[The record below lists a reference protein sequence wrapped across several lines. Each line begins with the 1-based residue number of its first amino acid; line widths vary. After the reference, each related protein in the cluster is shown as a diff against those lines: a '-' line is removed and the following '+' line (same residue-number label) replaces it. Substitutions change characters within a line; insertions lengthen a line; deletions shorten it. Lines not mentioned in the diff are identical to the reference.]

1 MIGPG
6 SAFADLAERH
16 RGTSWR
22 RLPTTVRPKAPVIRE
37 NLEVSFVSR
46 LNRIIRRGPG
56 RFLLAS
62 ALVSVALLA
71 AGTPLA
77 FAQSTGGGDFGPTD
91 AVQSAPAVGH
101 IDLNPPGAREFILDQ
116 AHLLIDADK
125 QKIKQIANKL
135 LTDKAAPIIVVTIDS
150 MAQHGGAG
158 MRIETFARLL
168 FDQWQIGPAKV
179 GATPWN
185 YGMLLLVS
193 KGDRRAR
200 IELGAGWKRDKDV
213 QAEQIMDEQ
222 IIPRFKQGDFP
233 GGIVAGVESLDKLAR
248 DLKLPSPPRSKG
260 QDVVFAVVLGLGVFT
275 VVSLIRRGSGGWAW
289 IFWAAV
295 LGIVGAILYQMAT
308 SSSRGGGGGGFSGGS
323 FGGGFSGGGGASG
336 SW

>member
-1 MIGPG
+1 MILPG
-6 SAFADLAERH
+6 SAFAGVAEHPGGVCGPRS
-16 RGTSWR
+16 GR
-22 RLPTTVRPKAPVIRE
+22 RRQKSVEK
-37 NLEVSFVSR
+37 LEINFVSR
-46 LNRIIRRGPG
+46 LNQVIQRVPA
-56 RFLLAS
+56 RFLLAT
-62 ALVSVALLA
+62 ALVSFAFLA
-71 AGTPLA
+71 AGTVAA
-77 FAQSTGGGDFGPTD
+77 FAQNAGGGDFGPSD

-101 IDLNPPGAREFILDQ
+101 IDLNPPGEHDFILDQ
-116 AHLLIDADK
+116 AGLLTDADK
-125 QKIKQIANKL
+125 QKIKQIADKL
-135 LTDKAAPIIVVTIDS
+135 LKDKAAPIIVVTIDS
-150 MAQHGGAG
+150 MAKHGGAG

-168 FDQWQIGPAKV
+168 FDQWQVGPVKV
-179 GATPWN
+179 GTTPWN

-200 IELGAGWKRDKDV
+200 IELGAGWRHDKDV
-213 QAEQIMDEQ
+213 QAEQIMDQQ
-222 IIPRFKQGDFP
+222 IIPRFKADDFS